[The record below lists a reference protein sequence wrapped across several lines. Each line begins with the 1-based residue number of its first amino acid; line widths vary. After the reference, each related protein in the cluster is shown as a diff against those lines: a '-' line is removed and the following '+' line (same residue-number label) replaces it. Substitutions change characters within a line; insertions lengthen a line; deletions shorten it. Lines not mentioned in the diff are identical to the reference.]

1 MRLNAGKLNKRI
13 QIVSVE
19 KQKDADG
26 YWTESDK
33 PVHSCWA
40 QFSRT
45 SGKEIRQND
54 ADYAEIS
61 VRFLIRYTRTELSRK
76 MVVLYRGDRYEIEYI
91 NNYGDSNDYI
101 ELIAKQLTLE
111 G

>member
-19 KQKDADG
+19 KQKDADE
-26 YWTESDK
+26 YWIESDK

-40 QFSRT
+40 QFSRN
-45 SGKEIRQND
+45 SGKELAQNN
-54 ADYAEIS
+54 ADYAEITA
-61 VRFLIRYTRTELSRK
+61 RFLIRYTRTELSRK
-76 MVVLYRGDRYEIEYI
+76 MVVLYRDDRYEIEYI

-101 ELIAKQLTLE
+101 ELIAKRLTLE